1 MTRKS
6 KREIEREIEE
16 AREEITPDPEIN
28 IISGG
33 VTVVTSDMVDDDGNT
48 LDDQLPEHDPP
59 EGYKFGRVIPTE
71 SPVVTWRE
79 LIPVDDAENTD
90 R

>member
-6 KREIEREIEE
+6 RREIERALAD
-16 AREEITPDPEIN
+16 AREEITPDPEVTIM
-28 IISGG
+28 SGG
-33 VTVVTSDMVDDDGNT
+33 VTVVTSDMVDEHGNT
-48 LDDQLPEHDPP
+48 IDDKTPDPDAPDGFEFGPE
-59 EGYKFGRVIPTE
+59 IPTE

>member
-1 MTRKS
+1 M
-6 KREIEREIEE
+6 
-16 AREEITPDPEIN
+16 
-28 IISGG
+28 
-33 VTVVTSDMVDDDGNT
+33 TVVTSDTVDDDPP
-48 LDDQLPEHDPP
+48 DPDPP
-59 EGYKFGRVIPTE
+59 DGYENERVIPTK

>member
-6 KREIEREIEE
+6 KREIERELAD

-33 VTVVTSDMVDDDGNT
+33 VTVVTSDTVDDDPP
-48 LDDQLPEHDPP
+48 DPDPP
-59 EGYKFGRVIPTE
+59 DGYENGREIPTE

-79 LIPVDDAENTD
+79 LIPVDGAENTD